1 MALRRPGYLSRERP
15 VALRPRLLA
24 GLPFRSSV
32 HVRPY
37 TCYVLWKSYP
47 KRASTIWHIFLTHI
61 GWSVHSPGPIGLGA
75 AVRQRTERDP
85 DPWNALFPARAL
97 PSFEQGL
104 RAQSQTTGS
113 LQVASTKLSV
123 LGEGRLGHRSLQ
135 ESAFSEVH
143 LTREGCSV
151 VVSFRNQST

>member
-1 MALRRPGYLSRERP
+1 
-15 VALRPRLLA
+15 
-24 GLPFRSSV
+24 
-32 HVRPY
+32 
-37 TCYVLWKSYP
+37 
-47 KRASTIWHIFLTHI
+47 
-61 GWSVHSPGPIGLGA
+61 
-75 AVRQRTERDP
+75 VRQRTERDP

-104 RAQSQTTGS
+104 RAQGQTTGS

-143 LTREGCSV
+143 LTRGGCSV